1 MIFIKYQKYYLNL
14 LIEIT
19 WWKQNRIDDK
29 AILHIMKKAF
39 YMLLNKSQKI
49 LMDLILLLKIWLVYL
64 LEKNQVKKGEK
75 KLIYMREARKNLKKK
90 RK

>member
-39 YMLLNKSQKI
+39 YMLLNKSQKNFNGFNFVI
-49 LMDLILLLKIWLVYL
+49 ENMTGICVR
-64 LEKNQVKKGEK
+64 KKSS
-75 KLIYMREARKNLKKK
+75 
-90 RK
+90 